1 MKGLELKIKIDNNF
15 ELITYSK
22 DVIGIKQGNKTLV
35 SYDCLVGALKWL
47 DKNGYSAVKNRVQGV
62 LIDFVSIDTDNYS
75 NSFITENYK
84 VQFDGKR
91 EFIIT
96 DLSSRNNVRWIYN
109 KKKMIEK
116 VYYLEVNRINAFSVD
131 ELVNRINQ
139 LNISFLKGEK

>member
-1 MKGLELKIKIDNNF
+1 MKIKIDNKL
-15 ELITYSK
+15 ELVTYSK
-22 DVIGIKQGNKTLV
+22 DVIGIKQGNKTVV
-35 SYDCLVGALKWL
+35 SYSCILGALKWL
-47 DKNGYSAVKNRVQGV
+47 YKNGYKAVKNRVQEV

-75 NSFITENYK
+75 NSFISENYK
-84 VQFDGKR
+84 VEFDGKR

-116 VYYLEVNRINAFSVD
+116 VYYLEVNRINTFSVD

-139 LNISFLKGEK
+139 LNISFLKREK